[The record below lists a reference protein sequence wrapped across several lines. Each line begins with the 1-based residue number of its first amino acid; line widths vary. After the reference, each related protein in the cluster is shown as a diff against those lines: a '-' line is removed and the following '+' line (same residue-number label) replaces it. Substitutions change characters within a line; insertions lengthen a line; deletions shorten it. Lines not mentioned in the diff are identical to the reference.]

1 MKILY
6 DHQIFYR
13 QNYGGVSRYFCE
25 LMNRFSV
32 DPDISFILPLR
43 FVQNDNLAQ
52 FPQLDKYWSGR
63 YNYLYNNQLI
73 SSIQK
78 RIRFNALNFTLN
90 FFINNQGESVRL
102 LKKQDFDVFHPTYY
116 EPYFLKYLQKKPYVL
131 TVYDMI
137 HELFPEYFKF
147 RDQTRVWKKG
157 LIENA
162 GMVIAI
168 SENTKKDIIKFTD
181 VDPGRVQVIHLGNPF
196 KHSDEP
202 PQSKTF
208 SDPPVFGK
216 PYLLFVGDRSRYK
229 NFDFFIE
236 SCAGILCENEELQV
250 VCAGS
255 SLFTAKEKKVLK
267 NLRISDKVHHIRIN
281 ETILKHLYKNAR
293 AFIFPSLYEGFGL
306 PVLEAFSCGCPAVLS
321 NSSSLPEIG
330 GDGALYFD
338 PTDRESIISAL
349 EAVLCYEKY
358 REDLIKK
365 GYGRLKNFSW
375 ELTAHKTKKIYESL
389 ITGYN

>member
-25 LMNRFSV
+25 LMNRFST

-52 FPQLDKYWSGR
+52 FPQLNKYWSGR
-63 YNYLYNNQLI
+63 YNRLYNNNCVSLV
-73 SSIQK
+73 QK
-78 RIRFNALNFTLN
+78 KIRFNALNFGLN

-102 LKKQDFDVFHPTYY
+102 LKKQDFDVFHPTYF
-116 EPYFLKYLQKKPYVL
+116 EPYFLKYLQKKPYAL

-137 HELFPEYFKF
+137 HEHFPEYFKSK
-147 RDQTRVWKKG
+147 DQTSVWKKE

-162 GMVIAI
+162 GVVIAI
-168 SENTKKDIIKFTD
+168 SENTKQDIIKFTD
-181 VDPGRVQVIHLGNPF
+181 VDPNRVQVIHLGNPF
-196 KHSDEP
+196 EHYDEP
-202 PQSKTF
+202 PRINTSSET
-208 SDPPVFGK
+208 PVFGK
-216 PYLLFVGDRSRYK
+216 PYLLFVGDRPRYK
-229 NFDFFIE
+229 NFNFFIE
-236 SCAGILCENEELQV
+236 SVAGMLCKNEELHV

-255 SLFTAKEKKVLK
+255 LPFTHNEKQFLK
-267 NLRISDKVHHIRIN
+267 NRNILDKVHHVKIN
-281 ETILKHLYKNAR
+281 DTILKNLYKNAR

-306 PVLEAFSCGCPAVLS
+306 PVLEAFSCGCPAVIS

-338 PTDRESIISAL
+338 PGDRESIISAL
-349 EAVLCYEKY
+349 ETVLSNEKY
-358 REDLIKK
+358 RGDLIKK
-365 GYGRLKNFSW
+365 GYRRLKDFSW
-375 ELTAHKTKKIYESL
+375 ELTAHKTKKMYESL
-389 ITGYN
+389 MNQ